1 MNHLTRVFILLSLL
15 LTASF
20 SYAGSVNGI
29 VKDADDVVSY
39 AGLHMVELNKSVIS
53 KADGSFLFEAV
64 PKGTYHLIVSSP
76 GYRKDTLMVYVRM
89 EEESVYLE
97 ITLQKEVTEMGE
109 VVVRAQGKETEL
121 DKGTVTMTV
130 ISPKLF
136 ERNPTPSI
144 FESMAMV
151 NGVRPQMQ
159 CNVCSTGDIH
169 INGMEGPYT
178 VVMIDGM
185 PIVSALG
192 TVYGL
197 MGIPN
202 SIIERVEVQKG
213 PSSVLYGSEA
223 VGGLINVITKKPE
236 NAPRFSANVVSTTY
250 SDHTIDLSYRFGI
263 GKRITG
269 IISGNSF
276 LFNKRWDINGDN
288 FTDVTLQKRLA
299 VFGKMSIAHKKG
311 NSSSIALRY
320 LYEDRWGGEMDWER
334 KFRGGDSIYGES
346 IYTNRF
352 ELIGM
357 SPLSSKKEPLTL
369 QYSVIG
375 HEQNSAYGTSTF
387 LADQYIGF
395 AQLTKKVV
403 RTRHELLFGLAGRY
417 TYYDDNTIITE
428 RIEDSV
434 TVINTP
440 SKTFLPGIF
449 VQEEFKLNEKNIV
462 LAGLRIDHHSAH
474 GMILSP
480 RLNWKNTIRKKHIIR
495 LGLGNGFRV
504 VNLFS
509 EDHAAFT
516 GAREVVIL
524 EDLKPERSWNG
535 NVNYNSVLS
544 RGSFSLTYD
553 VNGFYN
559 YFSNKIVA
567 DYFTDNNKVIF
578 DNLNG
583 YGICRGFG
591 MNLHV
596 GMGIPLKV
604 SLGTTFSDVY
614 LMEDNG
620 TLVRTEQVQTPK
632 WTSNFVMTYTL
643 CKINTTIDLSGNVYS
658 PMLLPVLENDYRP
671 AYSPTFGLVNLQVT
685 TLLGEKWQI
694 YAGVKNLLNYL
705 PSEDPIMRPFDPFD
719 KYVDDP
725 INNPNG
731 YTFDPGYNYAPMQGI
746 RGFVGVKYV
755 MN

>member
-1 MNHLTRVFILLSLL
+1 MLS
-15 LTASF
+15 TALFGATVSGTV
-20 SYAGSVNGI
+20 GS
-29 VKDADDVVSY
+29 ADG
-39 AGLHMVELNKSVIS
+39 AIPFTKLHIEELNKTAFSDE
-53 KADGSFLFEAV
+53 KGNYLFDAV
-64 PKGTYHLIVSSP
+64 PKGSYQLIVSAS
-76 GYRKDTLMVYVRM
+76 GFMTDTLTLHVRM
-89 EEESVYLE
+89 EEDTVYFDVFLRRPVTE
-97 ITLQKEVTEMGE
+97 IGEVTI
-109 VVVRAQGKETEL
+109 RAQAKETEL
-121 DKGTVTMTV
+121 DRGPVTMTV

-213 PSSVLYGSEA
+213 PSSVLFGSEA

-236 NAPRFSANVVSTTY
+236 SAPLFSANVVSTTY

-263 GKRITG
+263 GKRIKG
-269 IISGNSF
+269 LISGNSF
-276 LFNKRWDINGDN
+276 IFNKRWDINSDN
-288 FTDVTLQKRLA
+288 FTDITLQNRVAL
-299 VFGKMSIAHKKG
+299 FGKLSIDHKKG
-311 NSSSIALRY
+311 NSSSIAVRY
-320 LYEDRWGGEMDWER
+320 LYEDRWGGEMNWDR
-334 KFRGGDSIYGES
+334 RFRGGDSIYGES

-352 ELIGM
+352 ELIGTT
-357 SPLSSKKEPLTL
+357 PLSSKREPLNL
-369 QYSVIG
+369 QYSLIG

-395 AQLTKKVV
+395 AQLTKKFV
-403 RTRHELLFGLAGRY
+403 RTRHVWLMGLVSRY

-428 RIEDSV
+428 RIEDSI

-440 SKTFLPGIF
+440 SKTFLPGVFI
-449 VQEEFKLNEKNIV
+449 QDEFKLNEKNV
-462 LAGLRIDHHSAH
+462 LLAGLRADHHSAH
-474 GMILSP
+474 GVILSP
-480 RLNWKNTIRKKHIIR
+480 RLNWKNTFRKKHIFR
-495 LGLGNGFRV
+495 LGFGNGFRV

-524 EDLKPERSWNG
+524 GDLKPERSWNG
-535 NVNYNSVLS
+535 NLNYNSVIS
-544 RGSFSLTYD
+544 KGSFSVSYD
-553 VNGFYN
+553 MNGFYN

-591 MNLHV
+591 LNLHI
-596 GMGIPLKV
+596 GMGIPLKIN
-604 SLGTTFSDVY
+604 LGTTFSDVY
-614 LMEDNG
+614 LMEDDGNG
-620 TLVRTEQVQTPK
+620 SLIRTEQVQTPK
-632 WTSNFVMTYTL
+632 WTSNFVLTYML
-643 CKINTTIDLSGNVYS
+643 CKINTTIDLTGNVYS

-671 AYSPTFGLVNLQVT
+671 AYSPTFGLVNLQIT
-685 TLLGEKWQI
+685 TLLGKKWQL
-694 YAGVKNLLNYL
+694 YGGVKNLLNYL

-746 RGFVGVKYV
+746 RGFVGLKYQLE
-755 MN
+755 